1 MFEEFPEFC
10 GIFLVL
16 REAAFELCTLVYSIY
31 RMKFNIMV
39 FLSQPIL
46 KPHFPIV
53 YRIICCVFSKFS
65 AVCVV
70 SFSIE
75 IALKEGKKGQVIFMH
90 KKEGSLEKNVYK

>member
-1 MFEEFPEFC
+1 
-10 GIFLVL
+10 
-16 REAAFELCTLVYSIY
+16 
-31 RMKFNIMV
+31 MV

-90 KKEGSLEKNVYK
+90 KKEGREEKLYRYIIHVNDDALIDITKSVQLNIYIYI

>member
-1 MFEEFPEFC
+1 
-10 GIFLVL
+10 
-16 REAAFELCTLVYSIY
+16 
-31 RMKFNIMV
+31 MV

-75 IALKEGKKGQVIFMH
+75 IALKEGKKGQVIFMQ
-90 KKEGSLEKNVYK
+90 KKEGSLEKNVYRYIIHVNDDALYTYRCIEKTKSVQLNIYIYIY

>member
-1 MFEEFPEFC
+1 
-10 GIFLVL
+10 
-16 REAAFELCTLVYSIY
+16 
-31 RMKFNIMV
+31 MV

-75 IALKEGKKGQVIFMH
+75 IALKDGKKGQEFLCRKRRGVW
-90 KKEGSLEKNVYK
+90 KKMCTNNILHVNDDALIYI